1 MDQVYMSTIGA
12 LEARYLHA
20 FTERK
25 QTTAAVCFTVY
36 SQTQRTEHSYGCASV
51 KQNLWTSVISYSTS
65 TGPAMN

>member
-1 MDQVYMSTIGA
+1 MTMDQVYMSTIGA

-36 SQTQRTEHSYGCASV
+36 SQTQRTEHSYGCV
-51 KQNLWTSVISYSTS
+51 RSTL
-65 TGPAMN
+65 